1 MGDGVGLL
9 DIQPGDVLRYAV
21 DPNNHARH
29 VVRATKEVKEEESQQ
44 QQEEEEEQGA
54 QVGHVE
60 WFDLAKR
67 YGFIRP
73 VDQQEQQ
80 QQEQEGEKA
89 MNLVFVHQTALVG
102 LAHVE
107 NPLMLPGTPVQYDVR
122 VDRQGR
128 RMAVHVTAPG
138 GGPVTYMD
146 VSSQHAANAQL
157 EPAALLAAVQ
167 AGRTS
172 LTVAQVRPVGAVGGR
187 VCGRVCVC
195 V

>member
-89 MNLVFVHQTALVG
+89 KNLVFVHQTALVG

-107 NPLMLPGTPVQYDVR
+107 NPLMLPGTSVQYDVR

-138 GGPVTYMD
+138 GGPVAYMD

-172 LTVAQVRPVGAVGGR
+172 LTVAQVRPVGGLGAV
-187 VCGRVCVC
+187 VWVVVCV
-195 V
+195 